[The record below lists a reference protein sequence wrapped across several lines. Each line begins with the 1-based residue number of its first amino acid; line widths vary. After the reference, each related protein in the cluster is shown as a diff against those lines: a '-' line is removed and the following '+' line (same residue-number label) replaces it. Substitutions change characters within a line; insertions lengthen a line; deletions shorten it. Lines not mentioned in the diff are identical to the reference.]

1 MSTELT
7 STQFQVDLG
16 QLSDAI
22 TTVRGLTASVSDEVS
37 VMQSRLQTIASLWRT
52 PSTAS
57 YEEIEAWFDTAST
70 DLVNLLEEIVSRL
83 QQAYDTYGT
92 TEQTNVSN
100 ESSD

>member
-83 QQAYDTYGT
+83 QQAYDTYVT